1 MDMIVTTAGRQA
13 LINAAQTGTAPVTIS
28 HIGVGTGKY
37 TATEGQTG
45 LIAETKRL
53 PIIEGGSAGDSY
65 IHVAYQD
72 ASEDAYSVNEI
83 GLFLDDGTLFA
94 VTSQATA
101 ILQKTATA
109 TALLVIDIAFTD
121 VDVSAL
127 SFGDVT
133 YSNPGATTSN
143 SGVVT
148 LATPEEVAAGT
159 NASKAVTP
167 ATLLSRT
174 ATADRAGLVEL
185 ATAAETTAGTDDSRA
200 VTPAGAKASL
210 DARAASSAEALAGL
224 SGVKFVTP
232 SSLRAVKASTALAGL
247 VELATEAEVTAGTDD
262 SRAVTPLRLRGA
274 IEAALQRAAMPS
286 NYLTNGG
293 AISTSD
299 EREKRDISAVS
310 DAVLD
315 AWQDVD
321 FYQYRFKSGDRLHV
335 GVIAQRVAEAFA
347 AHGLDARNYGLFCE
361 DTDEAGNVRYGIRY
375 AEALAMECALQR
387 RETERLR
394 ARLDALEGGKA

>member
-1 MDMIVTTAGRQA
+1 MDMIVTAAGRQA

-37 TATEGQTG
+37 TATEGQTA

-72 ASEDAYSVNEI
+72 ASDDAYSVNEI

-94 VTSQATA
+94 VTSQSTA

-121 VDVSAL
+121 VDVSSL

-159 NASKAVTP
+159 NTSKAVTP
-167 ATLLSRT
+167 AGLLSRT

-200 VTPAGAKASL
+200 VTPAGAKATL
-210 DARAASSAEALAGL
+210 DARAASSSETLAGL
-224 SGVKFVTP
+224 SGDKFVTP

-274 IEAALQRAAMPS
+274 IEAA
-286 NYLTNGG
+286 
-293 AISTSD
+293 
-299 EREKRDISAVS
+299 V
-310 DAVLD
+310 
-315 AWQDVD
+315 
-321 FYQYRFKSGDRLHV
+321 
-335 GVIAQRVAEAFA
+335 QRV
-347 AHGLDARNYGLFCE
+347 
-361 DTDEAGNVRYGIRY
+361 I
-375 AEALAMECALQR
+375 
-387 RETERLR
+387 RETDRLR
-394 ARLDALEGGKA
+394 ARLDALEGGKN

>member
-13 LINAAQTGTAPVTIS
+13 LINAAQTGTATVTIS

-37 TATEGQTG
+37 TATEGQTA

-94 VTSQATA
+94 VTSQTA
-101 ILQKTATA
+101 VILQKTATA

-167 ATLLSRT
+167 AALLSRT

-185 ATAAETTAGTDDSRA
+185 ATAAETTEGTDSSRA
-200 VTPAGAKASL
+200 VTPSGLKTAT

-224 SGVKFVTP
+224 SNVKFVTP
-232 SSLRAVKASTALAGL
+232 ASLRAVKASTALAGL

-274 IEAALQRAAMPS
+274 IEAAVQRAMPS
-286 NYLTNGG
+286 NYSTNGG

-299 EREKRDISAVS
+299 EREKRDISAVD
-310 DAVLD
+310 DAALD
-315 AWQDVD
+315 AWADVR

-347 AHGLDARNYGLFCE
+347 AHGLDARDYGLFCE
-361 DTDEAGNVRYGIRY
+361 DIDEGGNVRYGIRY
-375 AEALAMECALQR
+375 GEALALECALQR
-387 RETERLR
+387 RETEKLRERLE
-394 ARLDALEGGKA
+394 ALEGGKN

>member
-13 LINAAQTGTAPVTIS
+13 LINAAKTGTAPVTIS
-28 HIGVGTGKY
+28 HIGVGAGKY
-37 TATEGQTG
+37 TATEGQTA

-53 PIIEGGSAGDSY
+53 PIIEGGSTGDNY

-83 GLFLDDGTLFA
+83 GLFLADGTLFA
-94 VTSQATA
+94 VTSQTAA

-121 VDVSAL
+121 VDVSSL

-167 ATLLSRT
+167 AALLSRT
-174 ATADRAGLVEL
+174 ATADRVGLVEL
-185 ATAAETTAGTDDSRA
+185 ATASEATAGTDDSRA
-200 VTPAGAKASL
+200 VTPGGAKAAL
-210 DARAASSAEALAGL
+210 DARAASNSETLAGL

-274 IEAALQRAAMPS
+274 IEAALQRPMPS
-286 NYLTNGG
+286 NYATNGG

-299 EREKRDISAVS
+299 EREKRDISAVD
-310 DAVLD
+310 DAALD
-315 AWQDVD
+315 AWADVR

-335 GVIAQRVAEAFA
+335 GVIAQRVSEAFA
-347 AHGLDARNYGLFCE
+347 AHGLDAHDYGLFCE

-375 AEALAMECALQR
+375 AEALALECALQR
-387 RETERLR
+387 RETDRLR
-394 ARLDALEGGKA
+394 ARLAALEGGKA